1 MKMLISLVSFG
12 AISPWW
18 MALPAAGSHHTIPLP
33 RAVNRHRAFLFR
45 RKPRSTRKGG
55 VEPASLQELYIA
67 VRHGESEANVLG
79 IISSDPSV
87 ATAQHG
93 LSPLGEHQAHAAA
106 KDLAEAVMGMTPK
119 PRRVMVVSSPFRRAS
134 ETAEAIVC
142 GLERA
147 LKEDEVER
155 GTELEMWFI
164 LDSRLRE
171 RNFGRLNGQSTKM
184 YERVWEADAKS
195 ASHRKWGCESCEEV
209 LSRVMRLIKCIEG
222 ESSRD
227 DSSPA
232 DGDAVTVERVMK
244 CSGGKVEVVHHGHSY
259 PDCLPG
265 SVVIL
270 VAHGDVLQIAQTAFV
285 GISCHQHRSLDHLTQ
300 AEVRVFSR

>member
-1 MKMLISLVSFG
+1 MKMLISLASFG
-12 AISPWW
+12 AISQWL
-18 MALPAAGSHHTIPLP
+18 MALPAAGSHHT
-33 RAVNRHRAFLFR
+33 RHRAFLFH

-55 VEPASLQELYIA
+55 VEPASLQQLYIA

-87 ATAQHG
+87 AIAEHG

-134 ETAEAIVC
+134 ETAEAIVR
-142 GLERA
+142 GLERTM
-147 LKEDEVER
+147 KEDEAEG
-155 GTELEMWFI
+155 GTELEVWFI
-164 LDSRLRE
+164 LDARLRE
-171 RNFGRLNGQSTKM
+171 RNFGRLNGQSTKL

-195 ASHRKWGCESCEEV
+195 PFHHKWGCESCEEV

-222 ESSRD
+222 GSSRD

-244 CSGGKVEVVHHGHSY
+244 SSGGKVEEVVHHEHSY

-270 VAHGDVLQIAQTAFV
+270 VAHGDVLQIAQTAV
-285 GISCHQHRSLDHLTQ
+285 AGIPCHQHRSLDHLTQ